1 MELEH
6 RLTLGF
12 LQAHPVEAARHLES
26 LDPHEAAS
34 LLEALPGEEIA
45 GVLEHC
51 LPVSTAK
58 IIEELSK
65 DLGAGVLGAMNATS
79 AIGVLR
85 QFEEPVR
92 QDVLDRLDNP
102 MGATLRRAL
111 RYSPNTAGS
120 LADPQVFTLPPDI
133 AVEEAIDRIRT
144 YGQKA
149 MYYVYVIDRDSKL
162 EGVLTLRQLLIDRSD
177 HLVGTLMETQIITL
191 SAEANLEEILKH
203 SEWSRFHTLPVVDRW
218 GTFFG
223 ALRYRMLRRIEK
235 DVGGK
240 APLGSVS
247 DSLMQLWEVYSLTGI
262 RLMTDVAETLQERN
276 KIG

>member
-6 RLTLGF
+6 RLTLGYF
-12 LQAHPVEAARHLES
+12 QSHPVESARHLES
-26 LDPHEAAS
+26 LGPQEAGA
-34 LLEALPGEEIA
+34 LLEALPGDEIA
-45 GVLEHC
+45 QVLEHC

-58 IIEELSK
+58 ILEELPK
-65 DLGAGVLGAMNATS
+65 DLSGNVLSAMNATS

-85 QFEEPVR
+85 QLEETTR
-92 QDVLDRLDNP
+92 QDILERLDNS

-133 AVEEAIDRIRT
+133 SVEEAISRIRT

-149 MYYVYVIDRDSKL
+149 MYYIYVIDRDGKL
-162 EGVLTLRQLLIDRSD
+162 EGVLTLRQLLVDTSD
-177 HLVGTLMETQIITL
+177 HLVGTLMETQITTL
-191 SAEANLEEILKH
+191 SAEANLEEIIKH

-235 DVGGK
+235 DVEGK

-247 DSLMQLWEVYSLTGI
+247 DSLMQLWEAYSITGI
-262 RLMTDVAETLQERN
+262 RLMTDVAQTVTERKN
-276 KIG
+276 V

>member
-6 RLTLGF
+6 HLTLGYF
-12 LQAHPVEAARHLES
+12 QSHPVEAARHLES
-26 LDPHEAAS
+26 LGPQAAGV

-45 GVLEHC
+45 NVLEHC

-58 IIEELSK
+58 ILEEIPEKLSA
-65 DLGAGVLGAMNATS
+65 DVLSAMNATS

-85 QFEEPVR
+85 QFDEAMCYDILE
-92 QDVLDRLDNP
+92 RLDNS

-133 AVEEAIDRIRT
+133 SVEEALSRIRT

-149 MYYVYVIDRDSKL
+149 MYYIYVIDRDGKL
-162 EGVLTLRQLLIDRSD
+162 EGVLTLRQLLIDSSD
-177 HLVGTLMETQIITL
+177 HLVGTLMENQITTL
-191 SAEANLEEILKH
+191 SAEANLEEIIKH
-203 SEWSRFHTLPVVDRW
+203 PEWSRFHTLPVVDRW

-235 DVGGK
+235 DVEGK
-240 APLGSVS
+240 APLGTVS
-247 DSLMQLWEVYSLTGI
+247 DSLMQLWEAYSITGI
-262 RLMTDVAETLQERN
+262 RLMTDVAQTVTERKN
-276 KIG
+276 V

>member
-1 MELEH
+1 MDLEH
-6 RLTLGF
+6 RLTLGY

-26 LDPHEAAS
+26 LDPHESAS
-34 LLEALPGEEIA
+34 LLEALPDEEIA

-58 IIEELSK
+58 IIQELSK

-92 QDVLDRLDNP
+92 QDVLDRLDDP

-162 EGVLTLRQLLIDRSD
+162 EGVLTLRQLLVDRSD

-276 KIG
+276 KLR

>member
-6 RLTLGF
+6 RLTLGY

-58 IIEELSK
+58 IIEEFSK

-92 QDVLDRLDNP
+92 QNVLDRLDNP

>member
-6 RLTLGF
+6 RLTLGY

-26 LDPHEAAS
+26 LDPHESAS
-34 LLEALPGEEIA
+34 LLETLPGEEIA

-65 DLGAGVLGAMNATS
+65 DLGAAVLGAMNATS

-92 QDVLDRLDNP
+92 QEVLDRLDNP

-177 HLVGTLMETQIITL
+177 HLVGTLMETQITTL

>member
-6 RLTLGF
+6 RLTLGY
-12 LQAHPVEAARHLES
+12 LQAYPLEAARHLEL
-26 LDPHEAAS
+26 LDPHESAS
-34 LLEALPGEEIA
+34 LLEVLPGEDLA

-51 LPVSTAK
+51 LPLSAAK
-58 IIEELSK
+58 ILEELPS
-65 DLGAGVLGAMNATS
+65 DLQTEILSAMNATS
-79 AIGVLR
+79 AIGILR
-85 QFEEPVR
+85 QFEEPLR
-92 QDVLDRLDNP
+92 QEMLHRLDNP

-133 AVEEAIDRIRT
+133 AVEEAIDRLRT

-149 MYYVYVIDRDSKL
+149 MYYVYIIDRDNKL
-162 EGVLTLRQLLIDRSD
+162 EGVVTMRQLLIDTSEY
-177 HLVGTLMETQIITL
+177 LVGTLMETQIVTL
-191 SAEANLEEILKH
+191 SAEADLEEILKH
-203 SEWSRFHTLPVVDRW
+203 PEWSRFHTLPVVDRW

-247 DSLMQLWEVYSLTGI
+247 DSLMQLWEAYSLTGI
-262 RLMTDVAETLQERN
+262 RLMTDVAQTLQERN
-276 KIG
+276 QMK

>member
-1 MELEH
+1 MELEQH
-6 RLTLGF
+6 LTLGYF
-12 LQAHPVEAARHLES
+12 QAHPVEAARHLES
-26 LDPHEAAS
+26 LGPQEASA
-34 LLEALPGEEIA
+34 LVETLPGDEIA
-45 GVLEHC
+45 NVLEHC

-58 IIEELSK
+58 ILGVLSQELSS
-65 DLGAGVLGAMNATS
+65 AVLSAMNATS

-85 QFEEPVR
+85 QFDEESR
-92 QDVLDRLDNP
+92 NGVLERLDNS

-133 AVEEAIDRIRT
+133 SVEIAVSRIRT

-149 MYYVYVIDRDSKL
+149 MYYIYVIDRDGKL
-162 EGVLTLRQLLIDRSD
+162 EGVLTLRQLLVDGSD
-177 HLVGTLMETQIITL
+177 HLVGTLMETQITTL
-191 SAEANLEEILKH
+191 SAEANLEEIIKH
-203 SEWSRFHTLPVVDRW
+203 PEWSRFHTLPVVDRW

-235 DVGGK
+235 DVEGK

-247 DSLMQLWEVYSLTGI
+247 DSLMQLWEAYSLTGI
-262 RLMTDVAETLQERN
+262 RLMTDVAQTLHERKN
-276 KIG
+276 I

>member
-6 RLTLGF
+6 HLTLGYF
-12 LQAHPVEAARHLES
+12 QSHPVEAARHLES
-26 LDPHEAAS
+26 LGPQAAS
-34 LLEALPGEEIA
+34 ALLDVLPGDEIA
-45 GVLEHC
+45 NVLEHC

-58 IIEELSK
+58 ILEEFPPGLSA
-65 DLGAGVLGAMNATS
+65 DVLSAMNATS

-85 QFEEPVR
+85 QFEEATR
-92 QDVLDRLDNP
+92 FDILERLDNAI
-102 MGATLRRAL
+102 GSTLRRAL

-133 AVEEAIDRIRT
+133 PVEEAISRIRT

-149 MYYVYVIDRDSKL
+149 MYYIYVIDRDGKL
-162 EGVLTLRQLLIDRSD
+162 EGVLTLRQLLIDTSN
-177 HLVGTLMETQIITL
+177 HSVGTLMEQQIITL
-191 SAEANLEEILKH
+191 SAEANFEEILKH

-235 DVGGK
+235 DVEGK
-240 APLGSVS
+240 APLGSMS
-247 DSLMQLWEVYSLTGI
+247 DSLMQLWEAYSITGI
-262 RLMTDVAETLQERN
+262 RLMTDVAQTLHERKN
-276 KIG
+276 V

>member
-6 RLTLGF
+6 HLTLGYF
-12 LQAHPVEAARHLES
+12 QAHPVEAARHLES
-26 LDPHEAAS
+26 LGPQEAGM
-34 LLEALPGEEIA
+34 LLEFLPGEEIA
-45 GVLEHC
+45 NVLEHC

-58 IIEELSK
+58 ILGELSK
-65 DLGAGVLGAMNATS
+65 DLSVDVLSAMNATS

-85 QFEEPVR
+85 QFEEVSR
-92 QDVLDRLDNP
+92 YAMLERMDNS

-133 AVEEAIDRIRT
+133 LVEEAISRIRT

-149 MYYVYVIDRDSKL
+149 MYYIYVIDRDGKL
-162 EGVLTLRQLLIDRSD
+162 EGVVTLRQLLVDSSA
-177 HLVGTLMETQIITL
+177 HSVGTLMENQITTL
-191 SAEANLEEILKH
+191 SAEANLEEILQH

-235 DVGGK
+235 DVLGK
-240 APLGSVS
+240 APLGTVS
-247 DSLMQLWEVYSLTGI
+247 DSLMQLWEAYSITGI
-262 RLMTDVAETLQERN
+262 RLMTDVAQTLHERKN
-276 KIG
+276 V

>member
-6 RLTLGF
+6 RLTLGY

-133 AVEEAIDRIRT
+133 AVEEAVDRIRT

-177 HLVGTLMETQIITL
+177 HLVGTLMETQITTL

>member
-1 MELEH
+1 MELEQS
-6 RLTLGF
+6 LTLGY
-12 LQAHPVEAARHLES
+12 LQAHPVEAARLLES
-26 LDPHEAAS
+26 IDSHESAQ
-34 LLEALPGEEIA
+34 LLEPLPPEEIA
-45 GVLEHC
+45 SVLEYC

-58 IIEELSK
+58 IYEELPQEV
-65 DLGAGVLGAMNATS
+65 GAEVLNSMNATS

-85 QFEEPVR
+85 QFDDAARHEILE
-92 QDVLDRLDNP
+92 RLNKP

-133 AVEEAIDRIRT
+133 TLEEAIDRLRA

-149 MYYVYVIDRDSKL
+149 MYYVYVIDRDGKL
-162 EGVLTLRQLLIDRSD
+162 EGVVTLRQLLVNKSA
-177 HLVGTLMETQIITL
+177 HLVATLMESQIVTL

-203 SEWSRFHTLPVVDRW
+203 PEWSRFHTLPVVDRW

-223 ALRYRMLRRIEK
+223 ALRYKMLRRIEK

-240 APLGSVS
+240 TPVGTVS
-247 DSLMQLWEVYSLTGI
+247 DSLMQLWEAYSLTGI
-262 RLMTDVAETLQERN
+262 RLMTDVAQTLNERT
-276 KIG
+276 KPL

>member
-6 RLTLGF
+6 RLTLGY
-12 LQAHPVEAARHLES
+12 LQSHPVEAARQLES
-26 LDPHEAAS
+26 LDPHESAS
-34 LLEALPGEEIA
+34 LLEALPGAEIA

-51 LPVSTAK
+51 LPVSSAK
-58 IIEELSK
+58 IIEEFPK
-65 DLGAGVLGAMNATS
+65 DLGVEVLSAMNATS

-92 QDVLDRLDNP
+92 LEVLDRLDNP
-102 MGATLRRAL
+102 MGVTLRRAL

-162 EGVLTLRQLLIDRSD
+162 EGVLTLRQLLIDTSD
-177 HLVGTLMETQIITL
+177 HLVGTLMESQITTL

-203 SEWSRFHTLPVVDRW
+203 PEWSRFHMLPVVDRW

-235 DVGGK
+235 DVEGK

-247 DSLMQLWEVYSLTGI
+247 DSLMQLWEAYSLTGI
-262 RLMTDVAETLQERN
+262 RLMTDVAQTLQERN
-276 KIG
+276 KIL

>member
-6 RLTLGF
+6 RLTLGYF
-12 LQAHPVEAARHLES
+12 QAHPVEAARHLES
-26 LDPHEAAS
+26 LGPQEAS
-34 LLEALPGEEIA
+34 VLVETLPADEIA
-45 GVLEHC
+45 NVLEHC

-58 IIEELSK
+58 ILGELPQGLSS
-65 DLGAGVLGAMNATS
+65 AVLSTMNATS

-85 QFEEPVR
+85 QFDEMSRNDILE
-92 QDVLDRLDNP
+92 QLDNS
-102 MGATLRRAL
+102 MGSTLRRAL

-133 AVEEAIDRIRT
+133 SVEGAVSRIRT

-149 MYYVYVIDRDSKL
+149 MYYIYVIDRDGKL
-162 EGVLTLRQLLIDRSD
+162 EGVLTLRQLLVDKSD
-177 HLVGTLMETQIITL
+177 HLVGTIMETQITTL
-191 SAEANLEEILKH
+191 SAEANLEEIIKH
-203 SEWSRFHTLPVVDRW
+203 PEWSRFHTLPVVDRW

-235 DVGGK
+235 DVEGK

-247 DSLMQLWEVYSLTGI
+247 DSLMQLWEAYSITGV
-262 RLMTDVAETLQERN
+262 RLMTDVAQTLHERKN
-276 KIG
+276 V

>member
-6 RLTLGF
+6 HLTLGYF
-12 LQAHPVEAARHLES
+12 QSHPVEAARHLES
-26 LDPHEAAS
+26 LGPQAAS
-34 LLEALPGEEIA
+34 ALLDVLPGEEIA
-45 GVLEHC
+45 NVLEHC

-58 IIEELSK
+58 ILEEFPPGLSA
-65 DLGAGVLGAMNATS
+65 DVLSAMNATS

-85 QFEEPVR
+85 QFEEATR
-92 QDVLDRLDNP
+92 YDILERLDNAI
-102 MGATLRRAL
+102 GSTLRRAL

-133 AVEEAIDRIRT
+133 PVEEAISRIRT

-149 MYYVYVIDRDSKL
+149 MYYIYVIDRDGKL
-162 EGVLTLRQLLIDRSD
+162 EGVLTLRQLLIDTSG
-177 HLVGTLMETQIITL
+177 HSVGTLMEQQIITL

-203 SEWSRFHTLPVVDRW
+203 PEWSRFHTLPVVDRW

-235 DVGGK
+235 DVEGK
-240 APLGSVS
+240 APLGSMS
-247 DSLMQLWEVYSLTGI
+247 DSLMQLWEAYSITGI
-262 RLMTDVAETLQERN
+262 RLMTDVAQTLHERKN
-276 KIG
+276 V

>member
-1 MELEH
+1 MDLEH
-6 RLTLGF
+6 HLTLGYF
-12 LQAHPVEAARHLES
+12 QSHPVEAARHLES
-26 LDPHEAAS
+26 MGPQAAGV

-45 GVLEHC
+45 NVLEHC

-58 IIEELSK
+58 ILGELSK
-65 DLGAGVLGAMNATS
+65 DLSADVLSAMNATS

-85 QFEEPVR
+85 QFEETTR
-92 QDVLDRLDNP
+92 YDILERLDNS

-133 AVEEAIDRIRT
+133 PVEEAISRIRT

-149 MYYVYVIDRDSKL
+149 MYYIYVIDRDGKL
-162 EGVLTLRQLLIDRSD
+162 EGVVTLRQLLVDTSD
-177 HLVGTLMETQIITL
+177 HSVGTLMETQITTL
-191 SAEANLEEILKH
+191 SAEANLEEIIKH
-203 SEWSRFHTLPVVDRW
+203 PEWSRFHTLPVVDRW

-235 DVGGK
+235 DVEGK

-247 DSLMQLWEVYSLTGI
+247 DSLMQLWEVYSITGI
-262 RLMTDVAETLQERN
+262 RLMTDVAQTVTERKN
-276 KIG
+276 V

>member
-6 RLTLGF
+6 RLTLGY
-12 LQAHPVEAARHLES
+12 LQSHPVEAARQLES
-26 LDPHEAAS
+26 LDPHEAAL
-34 LLEALPGEEIA
+34 LLEALPGAEVA

-58 IIEELSK
+58 IIEELPK
-65 DLGAGVLGAMNATS
+65 DLEADVLNAMNATS

-92 QDVLDRLDNP
+92 LEVLDRLDNP

-149 MYYVYVIDRDSKL
+149 MYYIYVIDRDSKL
-162 EGVLTLRQLLIDRSD
+162 EGVLTLRQLLIDTSD
-177 HLVGTLMETQIITL
+177 YLVGTLMESQITTL

-203 SEWSRFHTLPVVDRW
+203 PEWSRFHTLPVVDRW

-235 DVGGK
+235 DVEGK

-247 DSLMQLWEVYSLTGI
+247 DSLMQLWEAYSLTGI
-262 RLMTDVAETLQERN
+262 RLMTDVAQTLQERN
-276 KIG
+276 KTL

>member
-1 MELEH
+1 MDLEH
-6 RLTLGF
+6 HLTLGYF
-12 LQAHPVEAARHLES
+12 QSHPVEAARHLES
-26 LDPHEAAS
+26 MGPQAAGI

-45 GVLEHC
+45 NVLEHC

-58 IIEELSK
+58 ILGELSK
-65 DLGAGVLGAMNATS
+65 DLSADVLSAMNATS

-85 QFEEPVR
+85 QFEETTR
-92 QDVLDRLDNP
+92 YDILERLDNS

-133 AVEEAIDRIRT
+133 PVEEAISRIRT

-149 MYYVYVIDRDSKL
+149 MYYIYVIDRDGKL
-162 EGVLTLRQLLIDRSD
+162 EGVVTLRQLLVDTSD
-177 HLVGTLMETQIITL
+177 HSVGTLMETQITTL
-191 SAEANLEEILKH
+191 SAEANLEEIIKH
-203 SEWSRFHTLPVVDRW
+203 PEWSRFHTLPVADRW

-235 DVGGK
+235 DVEGK
-240 APLGSVS
+240 APLGTVS
-247 DSLMQLWEVYSLTGI
+247 DSLMQLWEAYSITGI
-262 RLMTDVAETLQERN
+262 RLMTDVAQTVTERKN
-276 KIG
+276 L

>member
-6 RLTLGF
+6 HLTLGYF
-12 LQAHPVEAARHLES
+12 QSHPVEAARHLES
-26 LDPHEAAS
+26 LGPQAAS
-34 LLEALPGEEIA
+34 ELLEALPGEEIA
-45 GVLEHC
+45 NVLEHC

-58 IIEELSK
+58 ILEELSK
-65 DLGAGVLGAMNATS
+65 DLRADVLSAMNATS

-85 QFEEPVR
+85 QFGETTRYDILE
-92 QDVLDRLDNP
+92 RLDDS

-133 AVEEAIDRIRT
+133 PVEEAISRIRT

-149 MYYVYVIDRDSKL
+149 MYYIYVIDRDGKL
-162 EGVLTLRQLLIDRSD
+162 EGVVTLRQLLVDTSE
-177 HLVGTLMETQIITL
+177 HSVGTLMETQITTL
-191 SAEANLEEILKH
+191 SAEANLEEIIKH
-203 SEWSRFHTLPVVDRW
+203 PEWSRFHTLPVVDRW

-235 DVGGK
+235 DVEGK

-247 DSLMQLWEVYSLTGI
+247 DSLMQLWEAYSLTGI
-262 RLMTDVAETLQERN
+262 RLMTDVAQTLQERKN
-276 KIG
+276 L

>member
-6 RLTLGF
+6 HLTLGYF
-12 LQAHPVEAARHLES
+12 QSHPVEAARHLES
-26 LDPHEAAS
+26 LGPQAAGV

-45 GVLEHC
+45 NVLEHC

-58 IIEELSK
+58 ILEEIPKELSA
-65 DLGAGVLGAMNATS
+65 DVLSAMNATS

-85 QFEEPVR
+85 QFDEAMCYDILE
-92 QDVLDRLDNP
+92 RLDNS

-133 AVEEAIDRIRT
+133 SVEEAISRIRT

-149 MYYVYVIDRDSKL
+149 MYYIYVIDRDGKL
-162 EGVLTLRQLLIDRSD
+162 EGVLTLRQLLIDSSD
-177 HLVGTLMETQIITL
+177 HLVGTLMENQITTL
-191 SAEANLEEILKH
+191 SAEANLEEIIKH
-203 SEWSRFHTLPVVDRW
+203 PEWSRFHTLPVVDRW

-235 DVGGK
+235 DVEGK
-240 APLGSVS
+240 APLGTVS
-247 DSLMQLWEVYSLTGI
+247 DSLMQLWEAYSITGI
-262 RLMTDVAETLQERN
+262 RLMTDVAQTVTERKN
-276 KIG
+276 V

>member
-6 RLTLGF
+6 RLTLGY

-26 LDPHEAAS
+26 LDPHESAS
-34 LLEALPGEEIA
+34 LLEALPGDEIA
-45 GVLEHC
+45 GVLEYC
-51 LPVSTAK
+51 LPVSAAK
-58 IIEELSK
+58 IIVELPK
-65 DLGAGVLGAMNATS
+65 DLGTEVLSGMNATS

-85 QFEEPVR
+85 QFEDEVR
-92 QDVLDRLDNP
+92 QEVLDRLDDP

-149 MYYVYVIDRDSKL
+149 MYYVYIIDRDSKL
-162 EGVLTLRQLLIDRSD
+162 EGVVTLRQLLIDTSD
-177 HLVGTLMETQIITL
+177 HLVGTLMESQITTL

-203 SEWSRFHTLPVVDRW
+203 PEWSRFHTLPVVDRW

-247 DSLMQLWEVYSLTGI
+247 DSLMQLWEAYSLTGI
-262 RLMTDVAETLQERN
+262 RLMTDVAQTLQERN
-276 KIG
+276 KIR

>member
-6 RLTLGF
+6 HLTLGYF
-12 LQAHPVEAARHLES
+12 QAHPVEAARHLES
-26 LDPHEAAS
+26 LGPQAAS
-34 LLEALPGEEIA
+34 ALLDVLPGDEIA
-45 GVLEHC
+45 NVLEHC

-58 IIEELSK
+58 ILEEFPPGLSA
-65 DLGAGVLGAMNATS
+65 DVLSAMNATS

-85 QFEEPVR
+85 QFEEATR
-92 QDVLDRLDNP
+92 FDILERLDNAI
-102 MGATLRRAL
+102 GSTLRRAL

-133 AVEEAIDRIRT
+133 PVEEAISRIRT

-149 MYYVYVIDRDSKL
+149 MYYIYVIDRDGKL
-162 EGVLTLRQLLIDRSD
+162 EGVLTLRQLLIDTSG
-177 HLVGTLMETQIITL
+177 HSVGTLMEQQIITL

-203 SEWSRFHTLPVVDRW
+203 PEWSRFHTLPVVDRW

-235 DVGGK
+235 YVEGK
-240 APLGSVS
+240 APLGSMS
-247 DSLMQLWEVYSLTGI
+247 DSLMQLWEAYSITGI
-262 RLMTDVAETLQERN
+262 RLMTDVAQTLHERKN
-276 KIG
+276 V

>member
-6 RLTLGF
+6 RLTLGY

-133 AVEEAIDRIRT
+133 AVEEAVDRIRT

>member
-6 RLTLGF
+6 HLTLGYF
-12 LQAHPVEAARHLES
+12 QSHPVEAARHLES
-26 LDPHEAAS
+26 LGPQAAGV

-45 GVLEHC
+45 NVLEHC

-58 IIEELSK
+58 ILEEIPKELSA
-65 DLGAGVLGAMNATS
+65 DVLSAMNATS

-85 QFEEPVR
+85 QFDEAMCYDILE
-92 QDVLDRLDNP
+92 RLDNS

-133 AVEEAIDRIRT
+133 SVEEALSRIRT

-149 MYYVYVIDRDSKL
+149 MYYIYVIDRDGKL
-162 EGVLTLRQLLIDRSD
+162 EGVLTLRQLLIDSSD
-177 HLVGTLMETQIITL
+177 HLVGTLMENQITTL
-191 SAEANLEEILKH
+191 SAEANLEEIIKH
-203 SEWSRFHTLPVVDRW
+203 PEWSRFHTLPVVDRW

-235 DVGGK
+235 DVEGK
-240 APLGSVS
+240 APLGTVS
-247 DSLMQLWEVYSLTGI
+247 DSLMQLWEAYSITGI
-262 RLMTDVAETLQERN
+262 RLMTDVAQTVTERKN
-276 KIG
+276 V